1 MRLLSTALIATL
13 SLPAS
18 AITID
23 IPGYDFAAL
32 GAQPVLNGNFSSNLA
47 SAETA
52 ISDASASSYL
62 FSYDKSATINL
73 MFSDASSNATSIYNG
88 DGVDLSVF
96 FVGAGTHQI
105 GLSLFSGGANLGM
118 DTLSAISYTG
128 YCIDDGSGAC
138 ESGSATDMPIFVMDI
153 DFDLFGVSTQ
163 AVDKIRLDISDA
175 AAVPSLVGA
184 YYTQKPMVVP
194 VPAAVWLFGSG
205 LGLFGLLARRKPA

>member
-32 GAQPVLNGNFSSNLA
+32 GAQPVLIGDFSSNLA

-62 FSYDKSATINL
+62 FSYDKANVNL
-73 MFSDASSNATSIYNG
+73 MFSDASGNPTSIYNG

-96 FVGAGTHQI
+96 FVGGGTHQI
-105 GLSLFSGGANLGM
+105 GLSLFSGDANLGT

-153 DFDLFGVSTQ
+153 DFDLFGVSTE
-163 AVDKIRLDISDA
+163 AVDKIRMDISGA

-184 YYTQKPMVVP
+184 YYTQQPMVVP